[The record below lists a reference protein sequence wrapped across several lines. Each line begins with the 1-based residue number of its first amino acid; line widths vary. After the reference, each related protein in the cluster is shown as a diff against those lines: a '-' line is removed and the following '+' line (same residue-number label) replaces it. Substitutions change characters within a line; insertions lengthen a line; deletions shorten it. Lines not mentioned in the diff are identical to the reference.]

1 MKHYYFLITLISLF
15 FVGCDQQKKLKVINI
30 DYELFTT
37 AQAKNK
43 LPEITLINNQEE
55 LKLMYK
61 NFSSERGKSAPIPF
75 IDFDKK
81 NIVVLY
87 KEQLSDY
94 DINSINQNKKKIIF
108 SLSKERNTSEE
119 MTENSYVI
127 IIPKTSNKLFLII
140 N

>member
-1 MKHYYFLITLISLF
+1 MN
-15 FVGCDQQKKLKVINI
+15 IN
-30 DYELFTT
+30 YELFTT

-55 LKLMYK
+55 LKLIYK

-75 IDFDKK
+75 IDFDK
-81 NIVVLY
+81 NNVVVLY

-94 DINSINQNKKKIIF
+94 DIKSINQSNEKIFF
-108 SLSKERNTSEE
+108 SLSKERNSARE

-127 IIPKTSNKLFLII
+127 IIPKTSNKLNLII